1 MRLKGNFFNNLRS
14 LHDSICV
21 AKRTLESGKVV
32 AGGGAVDIALSIYL
46 DQYCRNFSGKEQIAI
61 AEFSEALNVIP
72 KTLSVNAAKDA
83 TELISKL
90 RTLHTASQKEGETD
104 EKKINLKYCGLDLIN
119 GKPRNNLRAG
129 VLEPMLSK
137 INSIRF
143 ATEAAITILRIDDM
157 IKLAPEQKQEAPH
170 HWVWNGVVYRC
181 ILFVNLSLSFSMK
194 LKIFDEY
201 AVTLRLI
208 NYGKKA
214 QEQVNK

>member
-1 MRLKGNFFNNLRS
+1 MKSKGIFINNFRS

-21 AKRTLESGKVV
+21 AKRTLESGKIV
-32 AGGGAVDIALSIYL
+32 AGGGAVDVALSIYL

-104 EKKINLKYCGLDLIN
+104 EKKISLKYCGLDLLN

-157 IKLAPEQKQEAPH
+157 IKLAPEQREERPH
-170 HWVWNGVVYRC
+170 H
-181 ILFVNLSLSFSMK
+181 
-194 LKIFDEY
+194 
-201 AVTLRLI
+201 
-208 NYGKKA
+208 
-214 QEQVNK
+214 